1 MTGQQSFKQISA
13 ILPDDETLLHSL
25 VHGLKEEK
33 SILSFDHHT
42 CRGVGAIG
50 KRSAGRRFR
59 APPAKALRMLSVL
72 VEPERAD
79 EIFEYIYTKADM
91 DKPMGGVLFMG
102 PLDGATA
109 FLMPDGLADEDE

>member
-1 MTGQQSFKQISA
+1 MSAQQSYKQISA
-13 ILPDDETLLHSL
+13 ILPDDEALLHAL

-59 APPAKALRMLSVL
+59 SPQQR
-72 VEPERAD
+72 R
-79 EIFEYIYTKADM
+79 
-91 DKPMGGVLFMG
+91 
-102 PLDGATA
+102 
-109 FLMPDGLADEDE
+109 